1 MVKHVVIMAG
11 GSGTRLWPASKASF
25 PKQFLDLGTGQS
37 LFQTTLER
45 ASALG
50 HDGMTIVVTHA
61 SHVPEIV
68 RQWRSLGVPP
78 ETAPKAVILPEPVA
92 RNTAPALAYAA
103 AFLEDRGESEA
114 TFIALAS
121 DHLIEPLSRFREDVE
136 KAHRL
141 ADSGFL
147 VAFGIAPAGP
157 ETGYGYIEIGAARE
171 PGYKIKRFHEKPDL
185 ETAQGYLR
193 EGNYFWNSGM
203 FTYRVDRFLEGLRKN
218 SPNAVSPFSRL
229 SITLTSE
236 DAIGLPRDMGAI
248 EAVYDELPSISIDY
262 ALMEKSGNAAMVPA
276 SFDWSDVGSWDEVTK
291 RFDQPQADVL
301 DVSSSGNFVLS
312 DIPVAL
318 AGVSDLI
325 VVIKNGVALI
335 CRKGSSQLV
344 RELVQK
350 ARDRERTEL
359 L

>member
-1 MVKHVVIMAG
+1 
-11 GSGTRLWPASKASF
+11 
-25 PKQFLDLGTGQS
+25 
-37 LFQTTLER
+37 
-45 ASALG
+45 
-50 HDGMTIVVTHA
+50 
-61 SHVPEIV
+61 
-68 RQWRSLGVPP
+68 
-78 ETAPKAVILPEPVA
+78 
-92 RNTAPALAYAA
+92 
-103 AFLEDRGESEA
+103 
-114 TFIALAS
+114 
-121 DHLIEPLSRFREDVE
+121 
-136 KAHRL
+136 
-141 ADSGFL
+141 
-147 VAFGIAPAGP
+147 
-157 ETGYGYIEIGAARE
+157 
-171 PGYKIKRFHEKPDL
+171 
-185 ETAQGYLR
+185 
-193 EGNYFWNSGM
+193 M